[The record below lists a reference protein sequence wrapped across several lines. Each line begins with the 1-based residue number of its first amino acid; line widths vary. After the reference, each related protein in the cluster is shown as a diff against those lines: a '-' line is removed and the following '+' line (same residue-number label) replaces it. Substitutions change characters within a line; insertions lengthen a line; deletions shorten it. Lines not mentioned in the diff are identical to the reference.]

1 MRGKQAV
8 KRKIGPDPKYQST
21 TVAKFINYLMR
32 RGKKSVATKILYQS
46 FDYLQEKTKQD
57 PLEIFQKAIKNTA
70 PFIETRS
77 RRVGG
82 ANYQIPTPTTEER
95 RFILASRWI
104 IGAARQRKGKA
115 MAEKL
120 AIEILEAAE
129 NQGNAIKKKEDVRR
143 MAEAN
148 KAFAHFAKYH

>member
-8 KRKIGPDPKYQST
+8 KRKISPDPKYQST
-21 TVAKFINYLMR
+21 TIAKFTNYLMKG
-32 RGKKSVATKILYQS
+32 GKKSIATKILYQS
-46 FDYLQEKTKQD
+46 FDYLQEKTKKD
-57 PLEIFQKAIKNTA
+57 PLETFEQAIKNTA

-82 ANYQIPTPTTEER
+82 ANYQIPTPTNEKR
-95 RFILASRWI
+95 RFILASRSI
-104 IGAARQRKGKA
+104 ISAARQRKGKA

-120 AIEILEAAE
+120 ALEILDAAE